1 MNAQFYNKKH
11 KNKKKRVY
19 RFRPSST
26 VDTFLSFVVH
36 DFCEQRQRLKKPI
49 GKLAKSETKNSNIP
63 FKHANLLVNRLVSP
77 FPITVPT
84 PSPAPLSTW
93 LVPTAM
99 RLCWGCW

>member
-36 DFCEQRQRLKKPI
+36 DFCEQRDDI
-49 GKLAKSETKNSNIP
+49 ESET
-63 FKHANLLVNRLVSP
+63 LVL
-77 FPITVPT
+77 
-84 PSPAPLSTW
+84 
-93 LVPTAM
+93 
-99 RLCWGCW
+99 

>member
-36 DFCEQRQRLKKPI
+36 DFCEQRREENPKNLCCETPKP
-49 GKLAKSETKNSNIP
+49 KQFCSTNHT
-63 FKHANLLVNRLVSP
+63 FKHANLNRPLSPLSP
-77 FPITVPT
+77 FELEGRK
-84 PSPAPLSTW
+84 SF
-93 LVPTAM
+93 
-99 RLCWGCW
+99 

>member
-36 DFCEQRQRLKKPI
+36 DFCEQRRCVV
-49 GKLAKSETKNSNIP
+49 KLRNQNS
-63 FKHANLLVNRLVSP
+63 FARQ
-77 FPITVPT
+77 IT
-84 PSPAPLSTW
+84 LSNMQT
-93 LVPTAM
+93 
-99 RLCWGCW
+99 